1 MGRKNTR
8 NLNMPP
14 HMHPRTQRS
23 GKVYY
28 YMYQKRDDGKR
39 KEIALG
45 DDFILALKKY
55 AELNVVVA
63 TGAGATFSDVYKRY
77 LVDALPKLAAS
88 SARMWR
94 SDIKHLLEAFAD
106 APLSQIKPLHVRQF
120 LDDHADK
127 PTTANRCKRVFS
139 VMWNKARGW
148 GYTDLPN
155 PCEGIQGHSLA
166 KRTVYI
172 TDAVYKAV
180 WAAASAPL
188 RDAMDLAYLTG
199 QRPADALKMTE
210 HDIIDGHLIVTQEK
224 TKQPL
229 RIQIVGELAALL
241 VRIKVRKAGHK
252 VTTGAMLV
260 NHSGKRLTAPAL
272 RAQFEKARDAACA
285 ATPAMEK
292 EIANFRFYDLRAKAA
307 DDTADG
313 KGQEA
318 ARDLLG
324 HESVRT
330 TQRHYLRRGKIV
342 TPTK

>member
-28 YMYQKRDDGKR
+28 YMYKKGNDGKR
-39 KEIALG
+39 QEIALG

-55 AELNVVVA
+55 AELNVIVA
-63 TGAGATFSDVYKRY
+63 PTAGATFADLEKRY
-77 LVDALPKLAAS
+77 LVDAVPKLATN
-88 SARMWR
+88 SARMYR
-94 SDIKHLLEAFAD
+94 SDIKHLLASFKD
-106 APLSQIKPLHVRQF
+106 APLSQIRPMHIRQF

-139 VMWNKARGW
+139 TMWNHARGW
-148 GYTDLPN
+148 GYTDRPN
-155 PCEGIQGHSLA
+155 PCEGIQGYSLD

-172 TDAVYKAV
+172 SDAVYKAV
-180 WAAASAPL
+180 WKSASAPL

-210 HDIIDGHLIVTQEK
+210 HDIVEGHIIVTQEK

-229 RIQIVGELAALL
+229 RIQIVGELAKLL
-241 VRIKVRKAGHK
+241 NRIQARKAGHK
-252 VTTGAMLV
+252 IKTAALLV
-260 NHSGKRLTAPAL
+260 NQHGKRLTGPTL
-272 RAQFEKARDAACA
+272 RSQFDKARDAAA
-285 ATPAMEK
+285 LATPTQAK
-292 EIANFRFYDLRAKAA
+292 DIRNFRFYDLRAKAA

-313 KGQEA
+313 RGEEA

-324 HESVRT
+324 HESLKT

>member
-28 YMYQKRDDGKR
+28 YMYRKGADGKR
-39 KEIALG
+39 QEIALG
-45 DDFILALKKY
+45 EDFILALKKY

-63 TGAGATFSDVYKRY
+63 PGTGASFADLQQRY
-77 LVDALPKLAAS
+77 LVEAVPKLAVN
-88 SARMWR
+88 SARMYR
-94 SDIKHLLEAFAD
+94 SDIKHLMASFSA
-106 APLSQIKPLHVRQF
+106 APLDQIKPMHIRQF

-139 VMWNKARGW
+139 TMWNKARGW

-155 PCEGIQGHSLA
+155 PCEGVQGHTLG

-172 TDAVYKAV
+172 TDAIFDAV
-180 WAAASAPL
+180 RGCASDPL

-229 RIQIVGELAALL
+229 RIQIVGELAGLLERIQLRKARCKVQTAALL
-241 VRIKVRKAGHK
+241 VN
-252 VTTGAMLV
+252 TQ
-260 NHSGKRLTAPAL
+260 GKRLTGPTL
-272 RAQFEKARDAACA
+272 RTHFDQARKDAREKHPKLASAI
-285 ATPAMEK
+285 K
-292 EIANFRFYDLRAKAA
+292 NFRFYDLRAKAA

-313 KGQEA
+313 RGEEA

-324 HESVRT
+324 HESVKT

-342 TPTK
+342 HPTK